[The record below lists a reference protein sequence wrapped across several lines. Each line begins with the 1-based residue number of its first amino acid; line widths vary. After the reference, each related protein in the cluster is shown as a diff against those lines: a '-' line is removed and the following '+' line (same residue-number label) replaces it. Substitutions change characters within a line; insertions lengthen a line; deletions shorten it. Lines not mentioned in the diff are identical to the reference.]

1 MKYDIAVV
9 GGGPAG
15 LSAAYA
21 AASAGCRVSLFERD
35 DSIGHN
41 IRTSGVTWIS
51 EMKELGI
58 PQEYCNPIKN
68 YCFISPN
75 NEVTLTAD
83 SPYCCVLD
91 VRRTY
96 QYLGMLAAS
105 AGAEIMVRSNVY
117 DIKLDRS
124 TSNRRIRFKSL
135 AGEKELQSTIIIDA
149 SGFRAEV
156 GQKLGLINA
165 WSRYGAGAEYECYC
179 DDVDPETWY
188 LMVGSRYSAAGYAW
202 AFPVNKN
209 RIRIGVGVGRPD
221 TTEDPIKKL
230 NEIFEAKPTPLNRI
244 KNLQPLE
251 FHYGLIPNQGIV
263 SRFVDDGIMLVGDSA
278 GFSNPLLLEGIRHAI
293 KFGRMAGQVAAA
305 SIPFNGS
312 REHLLKYETDCKRI
326 LSSRTYAALRVQSRW
341 LKLSDD
347 EWDKEL
353 EILAALKM
361 DEFLDF
367 IKADFSPIKMLRLG
381 LYHPKL
387 MVRSLF
393 SLVTDDKRIGV

>member
-1 MKYDIAVV
+1 MKYDVAVV

-21 AASAGCRVSLFERD
+21 AAKAGCKVCLFERD
-35 DSIGHN
+35 DSIGQYV
-41 IRTSGVTWIS
+41 RTSGVTWIS

-58 PQEYCNPIKN
+58 SQEYYNPIKN

-83 SPYCCVLD
+83 SPDCCVLD

-96 QYLGMLAAS
+96 QYLGTLAAA
-105 AGAEIMVRSNVY
+105 AGAEIRVRSNVF
-117 DIKLDRS
+117 DIKLDPL
-124 TSNRRIRFKSL
+124 TSNKCVRFRSL
-135 AGEKELQSTIIIDA
+135 AGENEVQPTVIIDA
-149 SGFRAEV
+149 SGFRTEV
-156 GQKLGLINA
+156 GRKLGLINA

-188 LMVGSRYSAAGYAW
+188 LMVGSKYSAAGYAW
-202 AFPVNKN
+202 IFPVNKN

-221 TTEDPIKKL
+221 TIEDPIKKL
-230 NEIFEAKPTPLNRI
+230 NEIIESKVKPLDRI
-244 KNLQPLE
+244 KNIQTLE
-251 FHYGLIPNQGIV
+251 FHYGLIPNQGLV
-263 SRFVDDGIMLVGDSA
+263 NRFVDDGIMLVGDAA
-278 GFSNPLLLEGIRHAI
+278 GFSNPLLLEGIRYAI
-293 KFGRMAGQVAAA
+293 RFGRLAGQVAAT

-312 REHLLKYETDCKRI
+312 REHLIEYETACKRI
-326 LSSRTYAALRVQSRW
+326 LSSKISSALKVQSRW
-341 LKLSDD
+341 LKLSDR

-367 IKADFSPIKMLRLG
+367 IKADFNPSKMLRVG
-381 LYHPKL
+381 LNHPKL
-387 MVRSLF
+387 MARTLF
-393 SLVTDDKRIGV
+393 RLVTEDKARFL